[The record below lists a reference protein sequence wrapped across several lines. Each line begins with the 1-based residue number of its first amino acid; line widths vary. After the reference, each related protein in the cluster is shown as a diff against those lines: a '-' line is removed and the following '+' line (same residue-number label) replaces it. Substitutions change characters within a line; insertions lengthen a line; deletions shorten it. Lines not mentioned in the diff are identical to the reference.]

1 MIYAVFVVTV
11 VVIFAGPALYAAWTE
26 RKAAR

>member
-11 VVIFAGPALYAAWTE
+11 VGIFAAPALYAVWSE
-26 RKAAR
+26 RRASR